1 MNVINGAINKKDVD
15 SVTTFI
21 RYRSYKYSNL
31 ELGEEVNVQILVR
44 QKRDTCQF
52 PKEKGLVKSQAFDN
66 FVHRPFLNT
75 VLRQL
80 LSSLVQSVH
89 HLRHS

>member
-31 ELGEEVNVQILVR
+31 ELGREEVNVQILVR
-44 QKRDTCQF
+44 QKKRHLPISQR
-52 PKEKGLVKSQAFDN
+52 KGIS
-66 FVHRPFLNT
+66 
-75 VLRQL
+75 
-80 LSSLVQSVH
+80 
-89 HLRHS
+89 

>member
-31 ELGEEVNVQILVR
+31 ELGGRGQRTNTSETKKETLANFPK
-44 QKRDTCQF
+44 KRD
-52 PKEKGLVKSQAFDN
+52 
-66 FVHRPFLNT
+66 
-75 VLRQL
+75 
-80 LSSLVQSVH
+80 
-89 HLRHS
+89 